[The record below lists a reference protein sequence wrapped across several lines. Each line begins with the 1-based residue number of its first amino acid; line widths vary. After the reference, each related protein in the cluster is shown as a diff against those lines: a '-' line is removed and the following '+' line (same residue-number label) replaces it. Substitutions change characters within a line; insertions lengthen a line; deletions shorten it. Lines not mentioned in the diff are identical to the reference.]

1 VGPVHHLGVAVSAS
15 GAARSSPS
23 RLLLLGASVV
33 AIALVAGCVAGS
45 GKKEGAA
52 APASRAAVEAAP
64 IPSSSTGGGVAG
76 VEPST
81 GPVSP
86 GEFGLQFQAL
96 LGQHT
101 MLAADMMRGRIRNDP
116 DLAQAANAAIG
127 KNTDALGKLFGAQL
141 GTEAAQTFT
150 PMWAGH
156 VTGLFNYARGL
167 GAHDETEMARAKVEV
182 NQYEGELA
190 GFFSSRSQGKLT
202 RAQAM
207 AGVVDHVSH
216 LLQQADQYAAKDY
229 AKSDATYRE
238 GYAHAYTG
246 GKALATALITP
257 AQAKALDTPAWRLR
271 SALTQLLGEHVE
283 LVVAALR
290 AGATDAPDFT
300 AAAAAVNGNTRDLAV
315 AVGTLFGPAAGRR
328 FEQLW
333 ADHID
338 LLVRYA
344 AAIAK
349 GDETARAQ
357 VSTGLNG
364 FEGQLSAFLAGATGK
379 KLAADRLA
387 KALNSHDAMLR
398 QQVDAFVAKDFVTS
412 HDVAYSTYQEMFGLS
427 GQLAQ
432 AFGATVAKK
441 LPVGAAET
449 GRGGEAAI
457 VGGR

>member
-1 VGPVHHLGVAVSAS
+1 VSES
-15 GAARSSPS
+15 GATRSRLS

-33 AIALVAGCVAGS
+33 AIVLVAGCIAGS
-45 GKKEGAA
+45 GTKTST

-64 IPSSSTGGGVAG
+64 LPSSSGTDDGLAG
-76 VEPST
+76 AEPAG
-81 GPVSP
+81 GPVTP

-101 MLAADMMRGRIRNDP
+101 VLASDMMRGRIRNDP

-127 KNTDALGKLFGAQL
+127 KNTDALGKLFSAQL
-141 GTEAAQTFT
+141 GSEAAQTFT
-150 PMWAGH
+150 PLWSAH

-167 GAHDETEMARAKVEV
+167 GANDQAAAAQAKVQV
-182 NQYEGELA
+182 TQVEGKLADFFVANSHGQLTRPQALA
-190 GFFSSRSQGKLT
+190 GVS
-202 RAQAM
+202 
-207 AGVVDHVSH
+207 DHISH
-216 LLQQADQYAAKDY
+216 LIQQADEYAAKDY
-229 AKSDATYRE
+229 AASDKIYRE
-238 GYAHAYTG
+238 GYAHAFTG
-246 GKALATALITP
+246 GKALASALLP
-257 AQAKALDTPAWRLR
+257 SGQAKAMDTATWRLR

-283 LVVAALR
+283 LVIGALR
-290 AGATDAPDFT
+290 AGATDAPDFK
-300 AAAAAVNGNTRDLAV
+300 AAADAVNGNTADLAG
-315 AVGTLFGPAAGRR
+315 AVGVLFTQAAGHS

-338 LLVRYA
+338 LLVSYA

-349 GDETARAQ
+349 GDDSARSQ
-357 VSTGLNG
+357 ISSGLNG
-364 FEGQLSAFLAGATGK
+364 FEGRLSAFLSTATGQ
-379 KLAADRLA
+379 KLAAEKLA

-398 QQVDAFVAKDFVTS
+398 QQVDAFVAKDYVTA

-432 AFGATVAKK
+432 AFGETVAKR